1 MGQSFKQ
8 DRDAIVALLDRALRD
23 EERTERPLQSDRRN
37 WLYGSAGLTEP
48 DKHGWMAPVPPADV
62 WVPRALVFWRMAVLT
77 GTAVS
82 DEQLYDPR
90 YSLARWPAI
99 KEAVAVYLQPKEP
112 DAW

>member
-1 MGQSFKQ
+1 MGGVFER
-8 DRDAIVALLDRALRD
+8 DRDAVVALLDRALRD

-82 DEQLYDPR
+82 DEQMYDP
-90 YSLARWPAI
+90 SLFARALAGDQGGCGHVLAA
-99 KEAVAVYLQPKEP
+99 ERA
-112 DAW
+112 